1 MSQDYPKQ
9 RAKAVTVAA
18 GLLVLAD
25 VIGQGLAKKGAALN
39 DTSAA
44 RLDMAFE
51 MAEAF
56 VAAAEKRLGG
66 KIDFD
71 D

>member
-9 RAKAVTVAA
+9 RAKAVMLGAA
-18 GLLVLAD
+18 ALLLAD
-25 VIGQGLAKKGAALN
+25 AISGAASQVS
-39 DTSAA
+39 DDVAVKSAFD
-44 RLDMAFE
+44 L
-51 MAEAF
+51 AEAF
-56 VAAAEKRLGG
+56 VAEAEKRLGG